1 MLPSSVP
8 ESKVEF
14 SMENKQQGKK
24 SPLWSHSTPKASI
37 AISIMGGGGS
47 LRLFPFYSLSE
58 HKSKVSPPS
67 LMHSTQ

>member
-1 MLPSSVP
+1 MLPSSAP

-37 AISIMGGGGS
+37 AISIMGGGGQ
-47 LRLFPFYSLSE
+47 LATVPILLL
-58 HKSKVSPPS
+58 V
-67 LMHSTQ
+67 